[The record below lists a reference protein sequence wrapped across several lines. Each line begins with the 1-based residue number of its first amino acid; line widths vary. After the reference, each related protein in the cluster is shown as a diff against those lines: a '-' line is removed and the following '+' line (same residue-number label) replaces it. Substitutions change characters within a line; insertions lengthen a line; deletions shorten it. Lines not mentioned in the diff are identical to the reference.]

1 MNSTQIGACAQASS
15 DIIKRLGLVGKYV
28 SSRDYR
34 TGANLCRLC
43 KDFKGARSKETW
55 GRRVSENSSHGIISK
70 LDRLIIKK

>member
-43 KDFKGARSKETW
+43 KGILKGQ
-55 GRRVSENSSHGIISK
+55 GRKK
-70 LDRLIIKK
+70 LGVEGYPKIVLTVWSVNWTD